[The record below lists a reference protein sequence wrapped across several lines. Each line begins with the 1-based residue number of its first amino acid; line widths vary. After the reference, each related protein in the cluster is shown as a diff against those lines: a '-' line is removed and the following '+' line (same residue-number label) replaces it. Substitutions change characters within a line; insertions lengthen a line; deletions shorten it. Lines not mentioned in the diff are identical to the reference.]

1 MSSSAP
7 LHDPVQAAFDKAIWE
22 FKAGLKNEAL
32 YREILSTTSADQVYD
47 LTDKLQA
54 EKPGTGGIR
63 NLAKLQPY
71 LERLQSYNGAID
83 TFVQAKPDV
92 LALIWG
98 PIKLLVQ
105 WASTLVTSLDALIN
119 TTAEIGL
126 LLPEFSLATKLFE
139 RNDMIRELLALFF
152 QDILDFYLVSLKF
165 FSMPR
170 FKAFFEALWP
180 KKKQQIDS
188 VINRIARHATM
199 LRNEVRLEHIQEEH
213 HARARE
219 MEHFENLERSTR
231 RTEYRVLETSMAPTF
246 YDKKLNY
253 LRGRLCGGTG
263 SWLLNDSHMRKW
275 LNATEDSPN
284 IIWLR
289 GIPGAGKTFLAA
301 CVVDDIRSSSSSCN
315 QAIFSFLSHAFQ
327 HSTLAL
333 SVVHSLI
340 FQLARDDS
348 ALQDVVCEVS
358 RETLSS
364 DLAAATDV
372 LIKILACSGP
382 VHIVID
388 GLDEIDET
396 ERVLLLQE
404 MLRVSESCKETRILI
419 GSRSEHDLATL
430 LKPVSTEIRVDT
442 QNTDSI
448 QNYVTSRYCDWAK
461 SRGFGLEEEREI
473 MELLAPIAGRAKGM
487 FMYAQLIL
495 RSLEFLDT
503 IDEVRDELKVLPTDL
518 KDAYGRIFLR
528 INKRLPDFARDK
540 ARRILGWVGC
550 SPVPMTIREL
560 EQALSIR
567 PGDYRQIPK
576 GYSALNLVLLC
587 GPVVEV
593 VDGEVQFVHFTAKE
607 QLENVRSVDT
617 ATYLSCLLPPI
628 TAGNLETS
636 KWLAIKAQ
644 QHVNKMHRYDV
655 KHFRPIFVEVLM
667 SDRSVALYNHIE
679 ALAVFVYSRTKRLFG
694 ASTSTSSIEAMDPQ
708 IVSATR
714 GRPQSE
720 RILITLWRKLNDM
733 GFVPRKYFGT
743 GLRSV
748 AATTCSITLA
758 SELIDLGAD
767 LDYQSNRNQA
777 RPLQRAAQQDTEEA
791 AKFMRFLLY
800 RGAKPEIEY
809 EKQQSTEL
817 GKNMGR
823 EYVSTRV
830 TISEEVGTKGISKWL
845 TKFWEDLVAE
855 ATEARM
861 NSDNPPIPEN

>member
-32 YREILSTTSADQVYD
+32 YREVLSTTSADQVYD

-54 EKPGTGGIR
+54 EQIKTGKLR
-63 NLAKLQPY
+63 NLAKLKPY
-71 LERLQSYNGAID
+71 LERLQGYYGAID

-92 LALIWG
+92 LALLWG

-105 WASTLVTSLDALIN
+105 WASTLTTSLDALIN

-126 LLPEFSLATKLFE
+126 LLPEFGLATKLFE

-180 KKKQQIDS
+180 KKKQQIDG

-246 YDKKLNY
+246 YDIKLNN
-253 LRGRLCGGTG
+253 LRGRLCEGTG

-275 LNATEDSPN
+275 LNATEDSPK

-289 GIPGAGKTFLAA
+289 GIPGGGKTFLAA
-301 CVVDDIRSSSSSCN
+301 CVIDAIRSSNSSCN
-315 QAIFSFLSHAFQ
+315 RVIFSFLSHALQ
-327 HSTLAL
+327 HSTSAL
-333 SVVHSLI
+333 SVLHSLI

-364 DLAAATDV
+364 DRAAATDV

-404 MLRVSESCKETRILI
+404 MLRVSESCEETRILI
-419 GSRSEHDLATL
+419 SSRAEHDLGTL

-442 QNTDSI
+442 RNTDSI
-448 QNYVTSRYCDWAK
+448 QIYVTSRYSDWAQY
-461 SRGFGLEEEREI
+461 RGFDSEEEREI
-473 MELLAPIAGRAKGM
+473 IELLSPIAGRAKGDLSSQTPYYAVFIEEPRLMNWQPGM

-518 KDAYGRIFLR
+518 NDAYGRIFLR

-550 SPVPMTIREL
+550 SPVPMTIQEL

-567 PGDYRQIPK
+567 AGDYRQIPK
-576 GYSALNLVLLC
+576 GYSALNLVRLC

-593 VDGEVQFVHFTAKE
+593 LDDEVQFVHFTAKE
-607 QLENVRSVDT
+607 YFFSRDIADSLDISHYTLSLANCCLTYLCQAHHDPAIDRSQLEIHLINGVYRFHHYAAGVWLRLVEIYFRSNKIDEG
-617 ATYLSCLLPPI
+617 SPECSQLLGLLRGISDFRVNSDHVPPSDEVEI
-628 TAGNLETS
+628 SGLKPFQGKFPEIYRLLCQEARFCQKSELGLFKLGLGETS
-636 KWLAIKAQ
+636 
-644 QHVNKMHRYDV
+644 HPPDV
-655 KHFRPIFVEVLM
+655 L
-667 SDRSVALYNHIE
+667 
-679 ALAVFVYSRTKRLFG
+679 
-694 ASTSTSSIEAMDPQ
+694 
-708 IVSATR
+708 
-714 GRPQSE
+714 
-720 RILITLWRKLNDM
+720 
-733 GFVPRKYFGT
+733 
-743 GLRSV
+743 
-748 AATTCSITLA
+748 
-758 SELIDLGAD
+758 
-767 LDYQSNRNQA
+767 
-777 RPLQRAAQQDTEEA
+777 
-791 AKFMRFLLY
+791 
-800 RGAKPEIEY
+800 
-809 EKQQSTEL
+809 
-817 GKNMGR
+817 
-823 EYVSTRV
+823 
-830 TISEEVGTKGISKWL
+830 
-845 TKFWEDLVAE
+845 
-855 ATEARM
+855 
-861 NSDNPPIPEN
+861 